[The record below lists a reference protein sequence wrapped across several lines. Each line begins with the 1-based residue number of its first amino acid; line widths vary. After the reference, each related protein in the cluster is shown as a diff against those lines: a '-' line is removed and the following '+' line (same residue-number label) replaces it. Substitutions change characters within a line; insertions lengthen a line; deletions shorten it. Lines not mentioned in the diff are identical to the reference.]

1 MDAVIVA
8 ACRTAVG
15 DSFRTPLAMVPARE
29 LARTVIGEA
38 MHRAGVNG
46 EDVDD
51 LVFGEVMHGG
61 GVIGRYAAHELGL
74 VNVPGMAINRHCATS
89 LSAISVAAANIMAG
103 MSEVAI
109 AGGVENISQTPVTR
123 MRTPGGEVDWVSL
136 THPENDEAPPMNM
149 GITVGENTA
158 RIAGISRDE
167 QDAWALR
174 SHQRAVAAID
184 AGRFTDEVVPI
195 DIDLPGGD
203 TVTFDVDTRPRRDTT
218 AEKLAALPPAF
229 LDDGTVTAGN
239 SSGLNDGAAAVVV
252 TSARWAERRDLEP
265 LATIRSWSAVGVDPV
280 RTGLAPI
287 LAVPRALE
295 RAGRDIGDVDLV
307 ELNEAFASMAVACT
321 RELGLDDEIVNVNG
335 GGVALGHPVAATGAK
350 LTTTLIHELGR
361 RGGGTGLVT
370 MCAGGGM
377 GAAMVLDVP

>member
-15 DSFRTPLAMVPARE
+15 DSFKTPLAMVPAQR
-29 LARTVIGEA
+29 LAGIVITEV
-38 MHRAGVNG
+38 MQRAGVTG
-46 EDVDD
+46 DEVDD

-74 VNVPGMAINRHCATS
+74 VNVPGMAVNRHCATS
-89 LSAISVAAANIMAG
+89 LSAISVAAAQIAAG

-123 MRTPGGEVDWVSL
+123 MRTMDGEVDWVSL
-136 THPENDEAPPMNM
+136 THPDNDDAPPMNM

-158 RIAGISRDE
+158 RIAGVSREE

-174 SHQRAVAAID
+174 SHRRAIAAID
-184 AGRFTDEVVPI
+184 EGRFTDEIVPI
-195 DIDLPGGD
+195 DIEVGDD

-218 AEKLAALPPAF
+218 AGKLAALPPAF
-229 LDDGTVTAGN
+229 REDGTVTAGN

-252 TSARWAERRDLEP
+252 TSARWAEERGLEP
-265 LATIRSWSAVGVDPV
+265 LATIRSWASVGVDPV
-280 RTGLAPI
+280 RTGLAPT
-287 LAVPRALE
+287 LAVPKALE
-295 RAGRDIGDVDLV
+295 KAGIPIDEVDLV

-321 RELGLDDEIVNVNG
+321 RELGLDEDIVNVNG

-350 LTTTLIHELGR
+350 LTTTLVHELGR
-361 RGGGTGLVT
+361 RGGGTGVVT

-377 GAAMVLDVP
+377 GAAMVLDVH